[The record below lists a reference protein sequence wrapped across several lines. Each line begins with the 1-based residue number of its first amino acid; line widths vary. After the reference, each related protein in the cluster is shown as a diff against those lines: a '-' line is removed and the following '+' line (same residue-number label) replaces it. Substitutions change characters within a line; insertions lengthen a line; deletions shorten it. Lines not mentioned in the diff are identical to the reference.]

1 MKDKNKAVVILDF
14 ICAAGWLA
22 CLIFDIVEK
31 DFSFQFYCHI
41 LLIIVSI
48 INACLFLKNK
58 LPKEQD
64 DYLDDYIENRK
75 SKE

>member
-41 LLIIVSI
+41 FLIIVSI
-48 INACLFLKNK
+48 ISACLFLKGKFLVEKNEK
-58 LPKEQD
+58 
-64 DYLDDYIENRK
+64 LDDNKQNEN
-75 SKE
+75 

>member
-14 ICAAGWLA
+14 ICAVGWLA

-31 DFSFQFYCHI
+31 DFSFQFYWHI

-48 INACLFLKNK
+48 ISACLFLKGKFLVEKNEK
-58 LPKEQD
+58 
-64 DYLDDYIENRK
+64 LDDNKQNEN
-75 SKE
+75 